1 MNQKIFSTV
10 TFIVFSLIAI
20 LHALRLVYGWNAVIG
35 GWEVPMWMSY
45 LAVVFFVYLTYNA
58 FKLR

>member
-1 MNQKIFSTV
+1 MDQQSFYNV
-10 TFIVFSLIAI
+10 TLVIFSLIAL

-35 GWEVPMWMSY
+35 GWEIPFWVSY
-45 LAVVFFVYLTYNA
+45 LALVLAGYLAYSA